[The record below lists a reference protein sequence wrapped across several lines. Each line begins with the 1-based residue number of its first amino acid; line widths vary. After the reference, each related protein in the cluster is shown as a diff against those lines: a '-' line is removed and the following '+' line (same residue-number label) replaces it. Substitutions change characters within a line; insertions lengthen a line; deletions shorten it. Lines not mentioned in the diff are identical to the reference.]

1 MESRWDNLGL
11 LLSVDFLPFF
21 FVCLGATYLIS
32 LMFMLAEMFTILKG
46 LEILSSPTVPVKSY
60 LLLGRLM
67 CFGVTVRS
75 YVLNSY

>member
-1 MESRWDNLGL
+1 MESQWDNLGQL
-11 LLSVDFLPFF
+11 ISADFPPFF
-21 FVCLGATYLIS
+21 FVYLGATYLIS
-32 LMFMLAEMFTILKG
+32 LMFMLTDMFTILKG